1 MFGLFSMIMA
11 FFFSLTSF
19 FTVLGGDNL
28 GSVVMDYDPAN
39 GIVWECDIDNKSI
52 AVVAGEK
59 TLGSLQTFTLEG
71 ISEGRTAVTV
81 TNENGESYEGIFDS
95 TAVINPYN
103 GKLEYYQMTVAYGF
117 GEYISYDDGI
127 TLTAET
133 PVEGGYW
140 DFGLGYYIELKSDP
154 ETVNGVCAFDVIN
167 TTLEDE
173 KHGILFTY
181 YSADGTP
188 LENQF
193 KSFTLSADGKIVYTP
208 ESRLAKIELPSD
220 MSKLITWSVSP
231 ASLDSESAEI
241 ISIYSVSDTYG
252 SVYVPEDY
260 PSAETLE
267 ELLDT
272 ILGKL
277 PVGGNDVIVIE
288 ALKEGTA
295 KFTLEKVDMY
305 PVVKTED
312 GYTVNTERREIL
324 ETVNV
329 EVTVDADLN
338 ISYEIK

>member
-39 GIVWECDIDNKSI
+39 GIVWECEVDNKNV

-95 TAVINPYN
+95 TEIINPYN
-103 GKLEYYQMTVAYGF
+103 GKIEYYQMTVAYGF
-117 GEYISYDDGI
+117 GEYISYDEGI
-127 TLTAET
+127 TLTAAN

-140 DFGLGYYIELKSDP
+140 VTDTSAPDLRTWPP
-154 ETVNGVCAFDVIN
+154 EATNGVCTFDVIN
-167 TTLEDE
+167 TSLEDE
-173 KHGILFTY
+173 SYAVFYTY
-181 YSADGTP
+181 MSSDGTP
-188 LENQF
+188 LETQF
-193 KSFTLSADGKIVYTP
+193 KAYTLTAEGKIVYTD
-208 ESRLAKIELPSD
+208 ENKLAKIELPSD
-220 MSKLITWSVSP
+220 RSKLIGWELSP

-241 ISIYSVSDTYG
+241 INIYPVSDTYG
-252 SVYVPEDY
+252 SIYVPEDY
-260 PSAETLE
+260 PSAEEIQELME
-267 ELLDT
+267 ELY
-272 ILGKL
+272 GKF
-277 PVGGNDVIVIE
+277 PIGGNDIVVIE

-295 KFTLEKVDMY
+295 KFTLEKVDRY
-305 PVVKTED
+305 PIVKTED
-312 GYTVNTERREIL
+312 GYTINAERREIL
-324 ETVNV
+324 ETVTV